1 MKKLLIVLIMIVV
14 LIFAYN
20 QYKEYQR
27 FHPENYNY
35 KTSQNIDLEYFNQ
48 DIVYNYFEA
57 VQSLNGFAALQWS
70 ANEIDVKS
78 PENDDEAT
86 QYIVEEYNKKLAKVK
101 YYEAKL
107 EASKQLKD
115 EGFTNAQIIDKLEG
129 NTAPKNSEVAE
140 FNAKIKSMFNPSSK
154 IRLGEKSAFIYE
166 IQKLLVKKGYD
177 IPVDGVYKNI
187 TQDAIYK
194 FEEKNKLFPDGNLD
208 VLTLDALLD

>member
-1 MKKLLIVLIMIVV
+1 MKKLLIVLIMVIV

-48 DIVYNYFEA
+48 DVVYNYFEA
-57 VQSLNGFAALQWS
+57 VQVLNGFAAMQWNV
-70 ANEIDVKS
+70 NEINVKS
-78 PENDDEAT
+78 PEDDDEST
-86 QYIVEEYNKKLAKVK
+86 TFVVNEYRKKLAKVK

-115 EGFTNAQIIDKLEG
+115 EGLTNAQIKAKLEG

-177 IPVDGVYKNI
+177 IPLDGVYKNI

-194 FEEKNKLFPDGNLD
+194 FEENNNLFPDGNLD

>member
-1 MKKLLIVLIMIVV
+1 MKKLIIALIVIIV

-27 FHPENYNY
+27 FHPDNFNY
-35 KTSQNIDLEYFNQ
+35 KSSENIDLEYYNQ
-48 DIVYNYFEA
+48 DVVYSYFEA
-57 VQSLNGFAALQWS
+57 VQALNGFANMQWNV
-70 ANEIDVKS
+70 NEINVKS
-78 PENDDEAT
+78 PEDDDEST
-86 QYIVEEYNKKLAKVK
+86 TFVVNEYRKKLAKVK
-101 YYEAKL
+101 YYESKL

-115 EGFTNAQIIDKLEG
+115 EGLANAQIKAKLEG

-166 IQKLLVKKGYD
+166 IQKVLVKKGYD

-194 FEEKNKLFPDGNLD
+194 FEEDNNLFPDGNLD

>member
-1 MKKLLIVLIMIVV
+1 MKKLLIVLIMVIL

-35 KTSQNIDLEYFNQ
+35 KTGQNIDIEYYNQ
-48 DIVYNYFEA
+48 DVVYNYFEA
-57 VQSLNGFAALQWS
+57 VQSLNGFAAMQWS
-70 ANEIDVKS
+70 ANKIDVKS
-78 PENDDEAT
+78 PENDDDAT
-86 QYIVEEYNKKLAKVK
+86 QYIVEEYHKKLAKVK

-107 EASKQLKD
+107 EASKQLKK
-115 EGFTNAQIIDKLEG
+115 EGFTNSQIKAKLEG

-140 FNAKIKSMFNPSSK
+140 FNTKIKSMFNPSSK

-194 FEEKNKLFPDGNLD
+194 FEEKNNLFPDGDLD
-208 VLTLDALLD
+208 VLTLDALLY

>member
-1 MKKLLIVLIMIVV
+1 MKKLIIALIAVII

-20 QYKEYQR
+20 QYKQYQR

-35 KTSQNIDLEYFNQ
+35 KTSQNIDLEYFKQ
-48 DIVYNYFEA
+48 DVVYDYFEA
-57 VQSLNGFAALQWS
+57 VQSLNGYAALQWS

-78 PENDDEAT
+78 PKNDDEAT

-107 EASKQLKD
+107 ETSKQLKD
-115 EGFTNAQIIDKLEG
+115 EGFTNAEIKVKLEG
-129 NTAPKNSEVAE
+129 NTAPKKSEVAE
-140 FNAKIKSMFNPSSK
+140 FNTKIKSMFNPSSK

>member
-1 MKKLLIVLIMIVV
+1 MKKLLIVLIMVIV
-14 LIFAYN
+14 LIFSYN

-27 FHPENYNY
+27 FHPDNFNY
-35 KTSQNIDLEYFNQ
+35 KSSENIDLEYYNQ
-48 DIVYNYFEA
+48 DVVYSYFEA
-57 VQSLNGFAALQWS
+57 VQALNGFAAMQWS
-70 ANEIDVKS
+70 VNEINVKS
-78 PENDDEAT
+78 PEDDDEST
-86 QYIVEEYNKKLAKVK
+86 TFVVNEYRKKLAKVK

-115 EGFTNAQIIDKLEG
+115 EGLTNAQIKAKLEG

-166 IQKLLVKKGYD
+166 IQKLLVKKGFD
-177 IPVDGVYKNI
+177 IPLDGVYKNI

-194 FEEKNKLFPDGNLD
+194 FEENNNLFPDGNLD

>member
-1 MKKLLIVLIMIVV
+1 MKKLLIVLIMVIV

-48 DIVYNYFEA
+48 DVVYNYFEA
-57 VQSLNGFAALQWS
+57 VQVLNGFAAMQWNV
-70 ANEIDVKS
+70 NEINVKS
-78 PENDDEAT
+78 PEDDDEST
-86 QYIVEEYNKKLAKVK
+86 TFVVNEYRKKLAKVK

-115 EGFTNAQIIDKLEG
+115 EGLTNAQIKAKLEG

-140 FNAKIKSMFNPSSK
+140 FNAKIKSMINPSSK

-166 IQKLLVKKGYD
+166 IQKLLVKKGFD
-177 IPVDGVYKNI
+177 IPLDGVYKNI

-194 FEEKNKLFPDGNLD
+194 FEENNNLFPDGNLD

>member
-1 MKKLLIVLIMIVV
+1 MKKLLIVLIMVIV

-27 FHPENYNY
+27 FHPDNFNY
-35 KTSQNIDLEYFNQ
+35 KSSENIDLEYYNQ
-48 DIVYNYFEA
+48 DVVYSYFEA
-57 VQSLNGFAALQWS
+57 VQALNGFANMQWS
-70 ANEIDVKS
+70 VNEINVKS
-78 PENDDEAT
+78 PEDDDEST
-86 QYIVEEYNKKLAKVK
+86 TFVVNEYRKKLAKVK

-115 EGFTNAQIIDKLEG
+115 EGLTNAQIKAKLEG
-129 NTAPKNSEVAE
+129 NTAPKNSEIAE

-194 FEEKNKLFPDGNLD
+194 FEENNNLFPDGNLD
-208 VLTLDALLD
+208 VLTLDVLLD